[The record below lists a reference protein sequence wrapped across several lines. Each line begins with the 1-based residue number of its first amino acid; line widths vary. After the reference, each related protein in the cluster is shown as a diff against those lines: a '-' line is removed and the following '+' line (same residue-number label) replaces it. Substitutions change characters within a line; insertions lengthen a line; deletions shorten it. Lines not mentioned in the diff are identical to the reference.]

1 MHWIFKDI
9 SFIHLFQCVHFSFL
23 YITVPVFRK
32 DNIFYFLKNNDYL
45 YIHFFAF
52 CIFTSFSIFFIYIL
66 IFPCF
71 VIYYYIIII
80 YYCFSLIL
88 KFLFS
93 LFIVYLFSQMR
104 SKGSLFTLGVWVKY
118 IYIYDIWL

>member
-52 CIFTSFSIFFIYIL
+52 CIFTSFSIFFYIYFNL
-66 IFPCF
+66 SMFCYLLL
-71 VIYYYIIII
+71 YYYH
-80 YYCFSLIL
+80 LL
-88 KFLFS
+88 LF
-93 LFIVYLFSQMR
+93 
-104 SKGSLFTLGVWVKY
+104 
-118 IYIYDIWL
+118 